1 MVATVLADGRV
12 GESILRTGA
21 PQRVLLKGFL
31 DGLAQRRTGPRE
43 LREPG
48 RRGIVPVNPNR
59 HNRPNFGAVSQPID
73 NYREAR
79 YLSPDG
85 HLSGGGRRSVSK
97 AYRQQFWN
105 LARLGDAEGLR
116 RRVVF
121 PGRAWWVKRMLE
133 NIIHGSSRALGDLLG
148 QCRGKAPP

>member
-85 HLSGGGRRSVSK
+85 HLSGGGRRLVSN
-97 AYRQQFWN
+97 AYPAAILEPGTPRV
-105 LARLGDAEGLR
+105 LGDEWCSQAG
-116 RRVVF
+116 
-121 PGRAWWVKRMLE
+121 P
-133 NIIHGSSRALGDLLG
+133 
-148 QCRGKAPP
+148 RGG